1 MKTVP
6 PNSIVRNPNRTL
18 GMWILMGY
26 GVYFVVILGFA
37 MLSFISSLI
46 SLTYRPS
53 FMMSDPLRSNV
64 LTVAMLIAMAVVIG
78 WSVGF
83 LQKLV
88 IEQRL
93 GWGAEGWVFG
103 SVVGAILGLLGLIA
117 FVMLFPRF
125 TAQNGPAYLMPLFIT
140 PVAMCQWRVLRRAV
154 NQAHLWVLAN
164 IAAGLSYALIP
175 VVFASEPLL
184 IVLLAPLA
192 QSALTGMML
201 IWLFERYRIHNRPA
215 VAPVVA
221 RAKHAPSVWD
231 EAI

>member
-1 MKTVP
+1 M
-6 PNSIVRNPNRTL
+6 
-18 GMWILMGY
+18 MGY
-26 GVYFVVILGFA
+26 GVYFVVILGLA
-37 MLSFISSLI
+37 MLSFVSSLLI
-46 SLTYRPS
+46 RLNYGSS
-53 FMMSDPLRSNV
+53 FMMADSLRSTV
-64 LTVAMLIAMAVVIG
+64 MTVAMLSAVAVVIG

-83 LQKLV
+83 VQKLV

-93 GWGAEGWVFG
+93 GWSAEGWVRW
-103 SVVGAILGLLGLIA
+103 SVTGAILGMLVLIA
-117 FVMLFPRF
+117 FITLFPLF
-125 TAQNGPAYLMPLFIT
+125 TVQSGPSYLMPLFIT
-140 PVAMCQWRVLRRAV
+140 PVAVCQWQVLRRAV
-154 NQAHLWVLAN
+154 TQAHLWVLAN

-175 VVFASEPLL
+175 SVFASEPLL

-221 RAKHAPSVWD
+221 RAKRSPSVWD

>member
-6 PNSIVRNPNRTL
+6 PHSVVRNPNRTL
-18 GMWILMGY
+18 GLWILMGY

-46 SLTYRPS
+46 RLTYRPS

-64 LTVAMLIAMAVVIG
+64 LTLAMLIALAVVVG

-93 GWGAEGWVFG
+93 EWSAEGWVFW
-103 SVVGAILGLLGLIA
+103 SVVGAILGLVVLIA
-117 FVMLFPRF
+117 FITLFPRF
-125 TAQNGPAYLMPLFIT
+125 TEQNGPSYLMPLFIT
-140 PVAMCQWRVLRRAV
+140 PVAMCQWRVLRQAV
-154 NQAHLWVLAN
+154 TQAHLWVLAN

-175 VVFASEPLL
+175 TVFASEPLL

-201 IWLFERYRIHNRPA
+201 IWLFERHRIHNRPA
-215 VAPVVA
+215 VAPVAA
-221 RAKHAPSVWD
+221 RAKRPPSVWD